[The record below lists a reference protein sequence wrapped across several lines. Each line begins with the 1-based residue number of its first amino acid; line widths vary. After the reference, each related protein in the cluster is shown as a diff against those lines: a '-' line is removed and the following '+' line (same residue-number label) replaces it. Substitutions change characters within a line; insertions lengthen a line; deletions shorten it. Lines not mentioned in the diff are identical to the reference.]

1 MMLLYVCT
9 HVCMYV
15 CIYVCTHAYADIDY
29 MRRYKYV
36 YRAPGP
42 VTEERRRAAGGDEYI
57 HTYIYTHAYAHI
69 HLHTYTRTHISAC
82 VWHLVR

>member
-1 MMLLYVCT
+1 MLLYVCT

-15 CIYVCTHAYADIDY
+15 CIHAYADIDY

-42 VTEERRRAAGGDEYI
+42 VTEERRRAAGGGAVEGRREASI
-57 HTYIYTHAYAHI
+57 E
-69 HLHTYTRTHISAC
+69 S
-82 VWHLVR
+82 